1 MARKELGGLNSAPSA
16 VKSKPKRVLFQR
28 AKGDWRTGRVV
39 LNWDRDPIRDL
50 ERIARGYHL
59 VAHERIEALKVTRDL
74 YPGNEFQ
81 AYPIVFMYRQA
92 FELSLKAIVFAG
104 GVLLQDEGETPMTV
118 KELMNLNHKLKPL
131 FHEVSRIFNKWADGD
146 PEVWNFDEPELRTQ
160 SDFEQI
166 VREFDAV
173 DPGSYTFR
181 YSVQKDG
188 TTHSLEEGFEFDLF
202 KFAEIMDR
210 ILPLLIVRPEC
221 LRDEMQ
227 ERWQAAYE
235 ARQEAWAN
243 FDYDPGGYDP
253 GEYDPGDF
261 DPDR

>member
-1 MARKELGGLNSAPSA
+1 M
-16 VKSKPKRVLFQR
+16 
-28 AKGDWRTGRVV
+28 
-39 LNWDRDPIRDL
+39 LNWDRDPIQDL
-50 ERIARGYHL
+50 ERIARSYHL
-59 VAHERIEALKVTRDL
+59 VAQERIEVLKATRGL

-104 GVLLQDEGETPMTV
+104 GVLLRDEGEVPISV
-118 KELMNLNHKLKPL
+118 KELMKHDLKPL
-131 FHEVSRIFNKWADGD
+131 FKEVSRIFNTWAAGD

-181 YSVQKDG
+181 YSVKKDG

-221 LRDEMQ
+221 LREVMQ
-227 ERWQAAYE
+227 GRWQAAYE
-235 ARQEAWAN
+235 AQQEEWAN
-243 FDYDPGGYDP
+243 ADYDPGDYDP
-253 GEYDPGDF
+253 DPY
-261 DPDR
+261 